1 MARYLTQAFIAAFI
15 SMVMIYLIKRVAQ
28 DFNVPIVK
36 DISQEVFN

>member
-1 MARYLTQAFIAAFI
+1 MVRYLTQAFIAAFI
-15 SMVMIYLIKRVAQ
+15 SMVMIYLIKRLAK